1 MSGKLKVLLTTEGTY
16 PFHQG
21 GVSMWCDILVQNL
34 KDIDYTVYS
43 VIMNPFVTQK
53 FKLPENTNLIKVPLW
68 GTEEPSEHLD
78 TPFSLIYLKK
88 SRTTPADIRE
98 RFVPLFTEMVE
109 EIIAEKKDPHK
120 FANTLLELHQYF
132 EEYEYKVSFKS
143 EITWKQFKEIILK
156 KVNSDPKLKHP
167 DVFGLIQSLGWIYR
181 FMNILNTPVP
191 RVDVSHA
198 TAAAFCGIPCVLAKK
213 KYDTPFMLTEH
224 GVYLREQY
232 LSMSKRNLSSY
243 LNTFLIRLIHSI
255 TSLNFTFAD
264 QVSPVCYYNKR
275 WETRFG
281 VPEEKIK
288 VIYNGIDKNVFT
300 EAKDVHNI
308 NPTVV
313 SVARIDPIKDIKT
326 LIKAADKVKKNIPNV
341 KFIIYGSVSV
351 PEYYEECLDL
361 VEKLDLKDTFI
372 FAGHTNNM
380 AAAYQSGDV
389 FVLSSI
395 SEAFPYSVVEAMMV
409 GKPVVATDVGGVRE
423 ALGNTGILVTP
434 QEPEELASAL
444 TRFLKDKNLRRS
456 MGQDARERALNHFTL
471 YDVLE
476 QHIKSY
482 LNLLILSDKKSTVA
496 RTDQVSID
504 TFSQQKTKQ
513 QLYSERAFLLKD
525 QGFDRKAI
533 EQFRLAI
540 QEAPDDPAVPVY
552 LSEISK
558 AYNRLGEYHLAFN
571 ELDKMQSFINLNK
584 QNNHMKPA

>member
-88 SRTTPADIRE
+88 TRTTPADIRE
-98 RFVPLFTEMVE
+98 RFIPLFTELVE
-109 EIIAEKKDPHK
+109 EIIAENKDPHK

-156 KVNSDPKLKHP
+156 KVNSDSKLKHP

-191 RVDVSHA
+191 RVDVSHS

-326 LIKAADKVKKNIPNV
+326 LIKAADSVKKQIPNV
-341 KFIIYGSVSV
+341 KFIVYGSVSV

-380 AAAYQSGDV
+380 VAAYQSGDV

-434 QEPEELASAL
+434 REPEELASAL

-471 YDVLE
+471 YNVLE
-476 QHIKSY
+476 QHVKSY
-482 LNLLILSDKKSTVA
+482 LNLLIQSNKNAIVT
-496 RTDQVSID
+496 RTDQVSND
-504 TFSQQKTKQ
+504 TFSQQEKKQ
-513 QLYSERAFLLKD
+513 QLYSERAFLLKH
-525 QGFDRKAI
+525 QGFDREAI

-540 QEAPDDPAVPVY
+540 QVAPDHPAVPVY

-571 ELDKMQSFINLNK
+571 ELDKIQSFINLNK
-584 QNNHMKPA
+584 QSHHMKPA